1 LAYNIQYK
9 RSVGKDLSRLDKREA
24 RRVLNKIEKELS
36 THPDRYP
43 TLKGN
48 FEGLSKMRMGECP
61 DSPDREP
68 EGSLQIRPSNQRLQR
83 VPLRGSSDP
92 HVRRRDESM
101 KRAAVLMMLAIST
114 GALAQTG

>member
-48 FEGLSKMRMGECP
+48 FEGLSKMRMG
-61 DSPDREP
+61 DY
-68 EGSLQIRPSNQRLQR
+68 R
-83 VPLRGSSDP
+83 VIYATLENDVLILRIGN
-92 HVRRRDESM
+92 RR
-101 KRAAVLMMLAIST
+101 AVYR
-114 GALAQTG
+114 